1 MASLQKTSTMLIFF
15 ILLGG
20 VSGGILS
27 EILRRMSSAPF
38 VHDIFTKGFKIG
50 LNPPITVDLHM
61 ISFTLGFSIQMNLL
75 TLLGVI
81 LGIYTY
87 RQA

>member
-1 MASLQKTSTMLIFF
+1 MATLQKTSTMLVFF
-15 ILLGG
+15 TLLGG
-20 VSGGILS
+20 ISGGILS

-38 VHDIFTKGFKIG
+38 VHDIFLKGFKIG
-50 LNPPITVDLHM
+50 LTPPITVDLHM
-61 ISFTLGFSIQMNLL
+61 IAFTLGFSIQVNLL

>member
-1 MASLQKTSTMLIFF
+1 MATLQKTGTMLVFF

-27 EILRRMSSAPF
+27 EILRRMSTAPF
-38 VHDIFTKGFKIG
+38 VHDIFLKGFKVGIT
-50 LNPPITVDLHM
+50 PPMTVDLHLV
-61 ISFTLGFSIQMNLL
+61 SFTLGFSIQVNLL
-75 TLLGVI
+75 ILLGVI

-87 RQA
+87 KQA